1 MKLEWC
7 NHTVPVIKAAFYEPS
22 YQESLLMFC
31 VHLLLLV
38 EMKWFINVLVRP
50 LKQSGIRAG
59 EWQCVM
65 VFYHLLFC
73 YYFVNPV
80 IFAF

>member
-7 NHTVPVIKAAFYEPS
+7 NHTVSVIKAAFYEPS

-31 VHLLLLV
+31 FHLLLLV

-50 LKQSGIRAG
+50 LKQSGIGWGMAVCNG
-59 EWQCVM
+59 VSSPA
-65 VFYHLLFC
+65 FLLLLC
-73 YYFVNPV
+73 
-80 IFAF
+80 